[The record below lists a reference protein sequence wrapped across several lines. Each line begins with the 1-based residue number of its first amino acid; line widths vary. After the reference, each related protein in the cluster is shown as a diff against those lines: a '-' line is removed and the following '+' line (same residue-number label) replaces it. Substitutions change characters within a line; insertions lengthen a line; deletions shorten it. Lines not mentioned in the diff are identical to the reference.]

1 MFDINSRGTY
11 PCNVLSNLYNNPFVM
26 DQIEFG
32 SIEGFLQGLREPN
45 PDKQLEIFKM
55 HGIQAKRTGRGIP
68 IKDQTLYYRGEPFN
82 RHSEKYQSLLNTAYF
97 LMCGQNFLFRK
108 ALMYTE
114 GHELTHVIGKTD
126 PFDTILT
133 NDEFIS
139 RLYSLRKL
147 LCKNQ

>member
-1 MFDINSRGTY
+1 MFDINSRGTF

-82 RHSEKYQSLLNTAYF
+82 RHSEKYQSLLNQAYF

-108 ALMYTE
+108 ALMHTE
-114 GHELTHVIGKTD
+114 GHGLTHVIGKTD